1 MGAVGTIVPGTIV
14 PIRRKSDIVALSL
27 EAHDHDGLAD
37 GGDHAQSS
45 N

>member
-1 MGAVGTIVPGTIV
+1 MEEVGTIVPGMIV

-27 EAHDHDGLAD
+27 EANGHDSLAD